1 MRTFTDDISYL
12 FSNGNFID
20 WQDKYPFILKDVTRM
35 TNTFQQCP
43 INKDLS
49 KITVTTLNYPDVNN
63 GAYVSNLFY
72 YNKSDSLP
80 TINGRIAVLNANLF
94 QGCSNLQDKT
104 IRQFF
109 ANPNLELSWCNT
121 NSRSSNPGITSMFN
135 QCRNIRNVSD
145 ILLYLHQYFRN
156 NPISYSSS
164 LTDYYSSAF
173 SACGAL
179 DEIRNIPIFEL
190 PKHNGNTSNIFNS
203 IFYSCYRVKEITFA
217 TDNGT
222 PYIRKWK
229 NQTIDIYD
237 QIGYCPYPGNV
248 YGYGG
253 ITADKE
259 VKNDAA
265 YQALKNDPDWF
276 ATDMAYSRYNH
287 DSAVNTIN
295 SLPDTSAYLTT
306 AGGTNTIKFRGAAG
320 SKTDGGAINTLTEE
334 EIAVAAAKGWTVTL
348 V

>member
-1 MRTFTDDISYL
+1 MATIKVKNNEGNWENVAIASQVKIPEEMRTFTDDISYL

-135 QCRNIRNVSD
+135 
-145 ILLYLHQYFRN
+145 
-156 NPISYSSS
+156 
-164 LTDYYSSAF
+164 
-173 SACGAL
+173 
-179 DEIRNIPIFEL
+179 
-190 PKHNGNTSNIFNS
+190 
-203 IFYSCYRVKEITFA
+203 
-217 TDNGT
+217 
-222 PYIRKWK
+222 
-229 NQTIDIYD
+229 
-237 QIGYCPYPGNV
+237 
-248 YGYGG
+248 
-253 ITADKE
+253 
-259 VKNDAA
+259 
-265 YQALKNDPDWF
+265 
-276 ATDMAYSRYNH
+276 
-287 DSAVNTIN
+287 
-295 SLPDTSAYLTT
+295 
-306 AGGTNTIKFRGAAG
+306 
-320 SKTDGGAINTLTEE
+320 
-334 EIAVAAAKGWTVTL
+334 
-348 V
+348 